1 MGCYSVLS
9 WFISAVTRNVACTLW
24 KIIWCISIKLKF
36 ELTILIL
43 NCHQFENV
51 SSWNYVT
58 KLKGLAI
65 NKMTSSQVAGVRL
78 SMWQGMSTMGS
89 GCGVGVLWSHGV
101 HAPMDKPCAYV
112 SIRCSNQQLKT
123 AAPFAAFSL
132 TTESVKADVAF
143 SSFSRHP
150 VAFLPPCLIFH
161 SDLSYSVP
169 MKCFYGCVKFAG
181 IIIK

>member
-1 MGCYSVLS
+1 M
-9 WFISAVTRNVACTLW
+9 TRYVHHGLRLRGGSTLIPW
-24 KIIWCISIKLKF
+24 GPC
-36 ELTILIL
+36 
-43 NCHQFENV
+43 
-51 SSWNYVT
+51 
-58 KLKGLAI
+58 
-65 NKMTSSQVAGVRL
+65 
-78 SMWQGMSTMGS
+78 
-89 GCGVGVLWSHGV
+89 SHG
-101 HAPMDKPCAYV
+101 KPCAYV

-123 AAPFAAFSL
+123 AAPCAAFSL

-169 MKCFYGCVKFAG
+169 MECFYGCVKFAG

>member
-9 WFISAVTRNVACTLW
+9 WFISTVTRNVACTLW

-36 ELTILIL
+36 KLTILIL

-65 NKMTSSQVAGVRL
+65 NKITSSQVAGVRL
-78 SMWQGMSTMGS
+78 SMWQGMSIMGS

-101 HAPMDKPCAYV
+101 HAPMASHVPTFPLDVAISSWKQQHLVLLSPL
-112 SIRCSNQQLKT
+112 QLKVLKQMLL
-123 AAPFAAFSL
+123 FQVFLGILWLFSPL
-132 TTESVKADVAF
+132 V
-143 SSFSRHP
+143 
-150 VAFLPPCLIFH
+150 
-161 SDLSYSVP
+161 
-169 MKCFYGCVKFAG
+169 
-181 IIIK
+181 